1 MKLSRIEQET
11 IVLYNEA
18 ESTAEVFTYD
28 QKLLHKLERLTEKYP
43 KQIARTGER
52 QFIVPKACV
61 LIREPY
67 SEERRKA
74 ASDRAKANG
83 YCPPANHKEKC
94 DLI

>member
-1 MKLSRIEQET
+1 MKLTKVEQET
-11 IVLYNEA
+11 IILYNEA

-28 QKLLHKLERLTEKYP
+28 KKLLNKLERLAEKYP
-43 KQIARTGER
+43 KQITRTGD
-52 QFIVPKACV
+52 QQYLVPKGCV

-83 YCPPANHKEKC
+83 YRPPVGSKEKTEG
-94 DLI
+94 

>member
-11 IVLYNEA
+11 IILYNEA

-28 QKLLHKLERLTEKYP
+28 QKLFHKLERLTEKYP
-43 KQIARTGER
+43 GQITRTGER

-67 SEERRKA
+67 SEERRA
-74 ASDRAKANG
+74 AARKRALEAG
-83 YCPPANHKEKC
+83 YAPPTKRNTGQ
-94 DLI
+94 

>member
-11 IVLYNEA
+11 IILYNEA
-18 ESTAEVFTYD
+18 EATAEVFTYD
-28 QKLLHKLERLTEKYP
+28 QKLLTKLERLTEKYP
-43 KQIARTGER
+43 GQVTRTGER

-61 LIREPY
+61 LVREPY

-83 YCPPANHKEKC
+83 YRPPANGREKQEA
-94 DLI
+94 

>member
-11 IVLYNEA
+11 IILYNEA
-18 ESTAEVFTYD
+18 EATAEVFTYD
-28 QKLLHKLERLTEKYP
+28 QKLLAKLERLTEKYP
-43 KQIARTGER
+43 GQVTRTGER

-61 LIREPY
+61 LVREPY

-83 YCPPANHKEKC
+83 YRPPANGREKPEA
-94 DLI
+94 

>member
-18 ESTAEVFTYD
+18 EATAEVFTYD
-28 QKLLHKLERLTEKYP
+28 QKLLTKLERLEKKYP
-43 KQIARTGER
+43 GQITRTGDR
-52 QFIVPKACV
+52 QFVVPKACV

-83 YCPPANHKEKC
+83 YRPPVNPREKPES
-94 DLI
+94 